1 MFKTKYKI
9 VADSS
14 SNLCQK
20 NDSAI
25 ATVPL
30 KILTS
35 EKEYTDDASLDV
47 IQMVKELAECQGKT
61 STSCPN
67 IYDWLNA
74 FDNAEHIFCITITSA
89 LSGAYESAMQAKQE
103 YEKKNPG
110 AKVHVFDS
118 LSTGP
123 EISLMIERL
132 SQNIQQEMEFNE
144 IVLDIEKYQQ
154 KTHLLF
160 ALESVQNLARNG
172 RIHPAMAKIVGVLN
186 LRIVGEASDEGTLA
200 PLHKCRGNKRAIQKL
215 FEEMKTKGYQ
225 GKKVRIDHCDNEA
238 SAISLK
244 NLIMKEYPDADIQV
258 KPCRG
263 LCSYYAEQG
272 GILVGFE
279 E

>member
-9 VADSS
+9 VVDSS

-20 NDSAI
+20 NGSAF

-35 EKEYTDDASLDV
+35 EKEYTDDDSLDV
-47 IQMVKELAECQGKT
+47 MQMVKELAECQGKT

-74 FDNAEHIFCITITSA
+74 FDNTEHIFCITITSA

-123 EISLMIERL
+123 EIALMIERL
-132 SQNIQQEMEFNE
+132 SQNIQQEMEFDE
-144 IVLDIEKYQQ
+144 IVSDIEKYQQ

-186 LRIVGEASDEGTLA
+186 LRIVGEASAEGTLE
-200 PLHKCRGNKRAIQKL
+200 PLHKCRGNKKAVQKL
-215 FEEMKTKGYQ
+215 FAEMKTQNYQ
-225 GKKVRIDHCDNEA
+225 GKKVRIDHCDNET
-238 SAISLK
+238 SALSLK
-244 NLIMKEYPDADIQV
+244 NLIIKEYPNADVEV

-272 GILVGFE
+272 GMIVGFE

>member
-1 MFKTKYKI
+1 MFETKYKI

-14 SNLCQK
+14 SNLCPN
-20 NDSAI
+20 NDSAF

-35 EKEYTDDASLDV
+35 EKEYTDDNSLDV
-47 IQMVKELAECQGKT
+47 MQMVKELAECQGKT

-103 YEKKNPG
+103 YERKNPG

-123 EISLMIERL
+123 EIALIIERL
-132 SQNIQQEMEFNE
+132 SQNIQKEMDFDE
-144 IVLDIEKYQQ
+144 IVKDIETYQ
-154 KTHLLF
+154 KHIHLF
-160 ALESVQNLARNG
+160 FTLESVQNLARNG

-200 PLHKCRGNKRAIQKL
+200 PLHKCRGSKRAVQKL
-215 FEEMKTKGYQ
+215 FAEMKTKGYQ
-225 GKKVRIDHCDNEA
+225 GTKVRIDHCDNET

-244 NLIMKEYPDADIQV
+244 NLIMTEYPNADIEI

-279 E
+279 G